1 MSKILVADDEMIER
15 RVLVKRLRTHCGETC
30 GILEAE
36 NGRQVLELW
45 EREKPDVLILDIEM
59 PGITGLAAAEMIRKK
74 DRRLP
79 IIFLTAR
86 EEEAD
91 RIKGLEIGGDDYI
104 LKPFS
109 LKELAARIKAHLNRE
124 ERIKRK
130 SAIQYKDGLL
140 IDYSSKKVTY
150 GSEEINMTGLEFA
163 IIEFLSLNPG
173 RVYDID
179 SIYEHVGGYDSEAE
193 SRVIT
198 VLIGRIRKKI
208 KEYTEHEYIET
219 VWGVGYRWKS

>member
-1 MSKILVADDEMIER
+1 MYRILLVDDDNGMISM
-15 RVLVKRLRTHCGETC
+15 VKDYLTVKGYDIITATDGETALNKIKYDPDI
-30 GILEAE
+30 ILLDVNMPKMDGFEVCMKI
-36 NGRQVLELW
+36 REL
-45 EREKPDVLILDIEM
+45 VSC
-59 PGITGLAAAEMIRKK
+59 
-74 DRRLP
+74 P

-109 LKELAARIKAHLNRE
+109 LMELAARIKAHLNRE

-130 SAIQYKDGLL
+130 SAVQYKDGLL

>member
-1 MSKILVADDEMIER
+1 MYRILLVDDDNGMISM
-15 RVLVKRLRTHCGETC
+15 VKDYLTVKGYDIITSTDGETALNKIKYEPDI
-30 GILEAE
+30 ILLDVNMPKMDGFEVCMKI
-36 NGRQVLELW
+36 REL
-45 EREKPDVLILDIEM
+45 VSC
-59 PGITGLAAAEMIRKK
+59 
-74 DRRLP
+74 P

-91 RIKGLEIGGDDYI
+91 KIKGLEIGGDDYI

-140 IDYSSKKVTY
+140 IDYSSKKVLY
-150 GSEEINMTGLEFA
+150 GNEEISMTGLEFA
-163 IIEFLSLNPG
+163 IMEFLSLNPG

-179 SIYEHVGGYDSEAE
+179 SIYERVGGYDSEAE

-208 KEYTEHEYIET
+208 KKYSEHEYIET

>member
-1 MSKILVADDEMIER
+1 MY
-15 RVLVKRLRTHCGETC
+15 RVLLVDDDNGMISMVKDYLTVKGYDIITATDGETALNKIKYEPDI
-30 GILEAE
+30 ILLDVNMPKMDGFEVCMKI
-36 NGRQVLELW
+36 REL
-45 EREKPDVLILDIEM
+45 VSC
-59 PGITGLAAAEMIRKK
+59 
-74 DRRLP
+74 P

-140 IDYSSKKVTY
+140 IDYSSKKVLY
-150 GSEEINMTGLEFA
+150 GNEEISMTGLEFA
-163 IIEFLSLNPG
+163 IMEFLSLNPG

-179 SIYEHVGGYDSEAE
+179 SIYERVGGYDSEAE

-208 KEYTEHEYIET
+208 KKYSEHEYIET

>member
-1 MSKILVADDEMIER
+1 MYRILLVDDDNGMISM
-15 RVLVKRLRTHCGETC
+15 VKDYLTVKGYDIITATDGETALNKIKYEPDI
-30 GILEAE
+30 ILLDVNMPKMDGFEVCMKI
-36 NGRQVLELW
+36 REL
-45 EREKPDVLILDIEM
+45 VSC
-59 PGITGLAAAEMIRKK
+59 
-74 DRRLP
+74 P

-130 SAIQYKDGLL
+130 SAVQYKDGLL

>member
-1 MSKILVADDEMIER
+1 MYRILLVDDDNGMISM
-15 RVLVKRLRTHCGETC
+15 VKDYLTVKGYDIITATDGETALNKIKYEPDI
-30 GILEAE
+30 ILLDVNMPKMDGFEVCMKI
-36 NGRQVLELW
+36 REL
-45 EREKPDVLILDIEM
+45 VSC
-59 PGITGLAAAEMIRKK
+59 
-74 DRRLP
+74 P

-130 SAIQYKDGLL
+130 SAVQYKDGLL
-140 IDYSSKKVTY
+140 IDYSSKKITY